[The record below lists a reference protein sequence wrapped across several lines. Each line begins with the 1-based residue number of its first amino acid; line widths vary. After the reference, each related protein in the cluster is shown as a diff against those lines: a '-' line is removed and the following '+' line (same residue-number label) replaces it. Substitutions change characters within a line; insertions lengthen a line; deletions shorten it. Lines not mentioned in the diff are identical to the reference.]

1 MKSTYNV
8 FIVGTTS
15 IGKTKLSLALADH
28 LKGEIIS
35 CDSMQLYK
43 YADIM
48 TAKAT
53 KEEREQ
59 AKHHMIDLIEL

>member
-1 MKSTYNV
+1 MAFYPKLYNIMKKTYNI

-15 IGKTKLSLALADH
+15 IGKTKLSLILADH
-28 LKGEIIS
+28 LKGEVVS

-43 YADIM
+43 HADIM

-53 KEEREQ
+53 
-59 AKHHMIDLIEL
+59 I